1 MTLYVDGCSYAYGD
15 GLDRKYSLSNLI
27 GGDVDKSY
35 GGKNNQSILH
45 DLYLNI
51 DKHDT
56 FVISMSYSD
65 RFVLFDSD
73 TRIPILPSLESGLGR
88 IAGTAY
94 EQPYKGYH
102 KILYTLYDKEFYSK
116 LSDATAD
123 SMILLLDS
131 FKKKFVIFT
140 WERRKNFFNNRFT
153 TMSFSKDQYLSDG
166 HLNEKGMQRWADI
179 TKEALNDI

>member
-1 MTLYVDGCSYAYGD
+1 MTLYVDGCSFAYGA

-27 GGDVDKSY
+27 GGNVDKSY
-35 GGKNNQSILH
+35 GGKSNQSILH

-51 DKHDT
+51 DNHDT

-65 RFVLFDSD
+65 RFVLFDGGS
-73 TRIPILPSLESGLGR
+73 RISILPSIESGLSML
-88 IAGTAY
+88 AGTPY
-94 EQPYKGYH
+94 EQTYKEYH

-123 SMILLLDS
+123 SIILLLDA

-140 WERRKNFFNNRFT
+140 WERRRNFFKNRFT
-153 TMSFSKDQYLSDG
+153 PMRFNNDQFLTDR
-166 HLNEKGMQRWADI
+166 HLNEKGMQRWAEI
-179 TKEALNDI
+179 TKEALNAI